1 MRALSLSALLKN
13 WSYWS
18 RLTVIRWQFFAF
30 LLIGWG
36 LVKWLEQEYGQ
47 DDSTLWLV
55 MNLFTRFVTYAIL
68 GLITISIG
76 SALVTWLIFRSGIK
90 RHGITLQIRFGDG
103 HQAEA
108 GWVPLT
114 LSLTGRV
121 LRPVLGTLQAGL
133 IFSDKRVTQR
143 VVLDENI
150 RKPKQLFRVGI
161 QGSGSTFLHDRGIY
175 DVDKVNVLF
184 CDMLGLVALPVI
196 IPFTRQLYT
205 LPVPMSP
212 RTVKAQPNS
221 AEEQKHRIEIPRRV
235 EGEYVNYKEF
245 ETGDNIQRIV
255 WKIYAKSGQLVVRIP
270 ETKDP
275 YASHLYL
282 YASYF
287 HGFEPGGGAF
297 ETELLNVY
305 KDQLRNLYE
314 ALLKN
319 GYDVRL
325 PHDQEIPKLAG
336 VSEKKNELYQI
347 AACSWQT
354 HTPPSVMIKPQRA
367 AFVCITSFTP
377 AAELEVLINRI
388 PDIIPIVVLRMSHAI
403 ASPFQF
409 SMKEIFFRPEHT
421 PADELRR
428 PWMLSSLRRTLIRNE
443 KEMEEMLK
451 KRNNSWITDVMEFQ
465 R

>member
-1 MRALSLSALLKN
+1 MRTRSLSTFLKN

-18 RLTVIRWQFFAF
+18 RLTVIRWQLFAF
-30 LLIGWG
+30 LLVGWG
-36 LVKWLEQEYGQ
+36 LMAWLEAEYKQ
-47 DDSTLWLV
+47 DDSNLWLV
-55 MNLFTRFVTYAIL
+55 MHLFTRFVAYAII
-68 GLITISIG
+68 GLIVISIG
-76 SALVTWLIFRSGIK
+76 SAGVAWMIFRAGIK
-90 RHGITLQIRFGDG
+90 RHAITLQTRFGDG
-103 HQAEA
+103 HRAEA

-114 LSLTGRV
+114 ISLTGRV
-121 LRPVLGTLQAGL
+121 LRPILGTVQASL
-133 IFSDKRVTQR
+133 IFSDKRITQR
-143 VVLDENI
+143 IVLDENI
-150 RKPKQLFRVGI
+150 RKPKQLWRIGI
-161 QGSGSTFLHDRGIY
+161 LGSGSTFLHDRGIY
-175 DVDKVNVLF
+175 DVDKVSILF
-184 CDMLGLVALPVI
+184 CDMLGLVAIPVI

-205 LPVPMSP
+205 LPVPMPP
-212 RTVKAQPNS
+212 RKVKAQPNS

-287 HGFEPGGGAF
+287 HGFGSSGGAF

-347 AACSWQT
+347 AACSWQA
-354 HTPPSVMIKPQRA
+354 HTPPSVLIKPQRA

-377 AAELEVLINRI
+377 AAELEVLIGRI
-388 PDIIPIVVLRMSHAI
+388 PDIIPIVVLRLSHAI
-403 ASPFQF
+403 PSPFQF
-409 SMKEIFFRPEHT
+409 SLQEIFFRPERT
-421 PADELRR
+421 PADELSR
-428 PWMLSSLRRTLIRNE
+428 PWLLSSLRRDLIRNE
-443 KEMEEMLK
+443 KEMEQLLR